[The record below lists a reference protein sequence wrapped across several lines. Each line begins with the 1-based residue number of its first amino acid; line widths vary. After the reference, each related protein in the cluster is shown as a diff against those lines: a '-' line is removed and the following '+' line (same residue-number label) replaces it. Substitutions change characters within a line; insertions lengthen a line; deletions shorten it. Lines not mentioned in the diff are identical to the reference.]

1 MRGERI
7 MKYDF
12 FSDRELGKKEQK
24 LEEISVEVYDGI
36 VGIYEKFK
44 IYLGRNFPEYCYDS
58 NSVICGIE
66 ENNFVK
72 RVKSLIQGFVEG
84 DRINYHAN
92 FNEWDKV
99 VSEKEQYQLFDFIE
113 FIYNNIQDYKNI
125 GYHEFLKHNH
135 LEYFPSK
142 KKQNEFQREINQI
155 FQRNGLAY
163 KLNNKGQIERIL
175 PKGLEN
181 EIEMYKELIPNKDK
195 ELFELINLGLEKIK
209 NPKLEENQIALEK
222 LWDAFERIKTYY
234 GEKDGRKKDKK
245 KSINE
250 LIENISEGNK
260 LFKDFIN
267 TEYDVLAKAGN
278 EIFQIRHYEKN
289 NIGTMVKLSS
299 KKHIDY
305 LFYRMLS
312 LLTLSLMYTK

>member
-1 MRGERI
+1 MS
-7 MKYDF
+7 YDF

-24 LEEISVEVYDGI
+24 LEEISVEVYNGI
-36 VGIYEKFK
+36 IGIYEKFK
-44 IYLGRNFPEYCYDS
+44 IYLGGNFPEYCRD
-58 NSVICGIE
+58 NDNVICG
-66 ENNFVK
+66 
-72 RVKSLIQGFVEG
+72 
-84 DRINYHAN
+84 
-92 FNEWDKV
+92 FNEGLFLIKLRALVTNFADDYGIKYKKCV
-99 VSEKEQYQLFDFIE
+99 YKEDQYNLFDFIE
-113 FIYNNIQDYKNI
+113 FVYKNI
-125 GYHEFLKHNH
+125 QNYKFLDFHGFYGHDH
-135 LEYFPSK
+135 LRYSESEER
-142 KKQNEFQREINQI
+142 KQEFQEEVNQI

-163 KLNNKGQIERIL
+163 KLNDKGQIERIL

-181 EIEMYKELIPNKDK
+181 EIEMYKELGPNKDK
-195 ELFELINLGLEKIK
+195 ELFELIDLGLEKIK

-234 GEKDGRKKDKK
+234 GEKDGRKRDKK
-245 KSINE
+245 KSIKE
-250 LIENISEGNK
+250 LIENISEENK

-267 TEYDVLAKAGN
+267 TEYDVLTKAGN